1 MKQEVDFVKFNP
13 TENMTVLVKTAHAF
27 EDYGHIAS
35 KLMAYD
41 CVHAEQVGFIQK
53 PSDGCSDSSLWMA
66 GGEFCGNA
74 CMSLAAFIAA
84 ERDIADGQPIVVNVE
99 ASGTELPVRCQVR
112 QEMNRFICRLAMPL
126 PERIEK
132 REKTAER
139 PFACTELHYAEAVHL
154 IMEFDEVDAAIC
166 QYAEKLAVTVGAG
179 YEGKLVGVMI
189 FIPQTEE
196 LLPLIYVPELDSMVW
211 ERGCGSGTASLGAY
225 LSWKNKGGI
234 SALIKQPG
242 GMMNVI
248 CDWEDGSITSVE
260 IEGTVEIVAEGKAYI
275 DRVLP
280 SLP

>member
-35 KLMAYD
+35 KLMSYD
-41 CVHAEQVGFIQK
+41 CVHAEQVGFIKK
-53 PSDGCSDSSLWMA
+53 PGDACADSSLWMA

-84 ERDIADGQPIVVNVE
+84 ERDIVDGRQMVVNVE
-99 ASGTELPVRCQVR
+99 ASGTELLVRCQVR
-112 QEMNRFICRLAMPL
+112 REMNRFICRLAMPL

-132 REKTAER
+132 RKKIEGR
-139 PFACTELHYAEAVHL
+139 PFACTEIHYAEAVHL
-154 IMEFDEVDAAIC
+154 IMEIDEVDTAIR
-166 QYAEKLAVTVGAG
+166 QYAETLALTVGAG

-189 FIPQTEE
+189 FKPQTGE

-211 ERGCGSGTASLGAY
+211 ERGCGSGTASLGVY

-242 GMMNVI
+242 GMMNVT
-248 CDWEDGSITSVE
+248 CEWENGSVTSVD
-260 IEGTVEIVAEGKAYI
+260 IEGNVEIVAEGKAYI
-275 DRVLP
+275 DGALP